1 MRIRPA
7 SALLYRK
14 PRLFG
19 RERRA
24 DMQRVNA
31 AVPYL
36 NRLKGEI
43 AQALS
48 ISGAIM
54 DASILTQLI
63 INSERLAARQKM

>member
-1 MRIRPA
+1 
-7 SALLYRK
+7 
-14 PRLFG
+14 
-19 RERRA
+19 
-24 DMQRVNA
+24 MQRVNA